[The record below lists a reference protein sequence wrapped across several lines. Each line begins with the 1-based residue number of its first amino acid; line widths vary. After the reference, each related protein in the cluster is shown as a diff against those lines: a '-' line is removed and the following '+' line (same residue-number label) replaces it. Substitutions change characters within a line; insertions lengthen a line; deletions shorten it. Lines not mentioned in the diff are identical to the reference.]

1 MDFRLLLRQVAVKHG
16 AEDGA
21 SHGEHVLRKHKILL
35 LAPSNEETG
44 TMLRLETQHVNTG
57 STGGGGGITLCAGTL
72 CEAPRGP
79 TMKWTSAISS
89 LLNIKAFLKEE
100 THNEPLCPPVY
111 LLLPQIILRLSVHT
125 LQNNSD
131 NLSL

>member
-1 MDFRLLLRQVAVKHG
+1 MDFRLLLRQISVEHG

-21 SHGEHVLRKHKILL
+21 SHGEDVLSVGEEETVRTHKVLF
-35 LAPSNEETG
+35 LAERNEEAG
-44 TMLRLETQHVNTG
+44 TMLLEVFRKHGV
-57 STGGGGGITLCAGTL
+57 TLCAGTL

-100 THNEPLCPPVY
+100 HNKPLCPP
-111 LLLPQIILRLSVHT
+111 T
-125 LQNNSD
+125 LV
-131 NLSL
+131 SL